1 MSFDPTTFLNQTLD
15 QANDTKITPCP
26 VGEYLAIAEKVD
38 VKPWSSKD
46 GSSSGL
52 KVNILWEIQDENVKA
67 LLDRDKILVPQDIML
82 DLNESGEGLDMGKG
96 KNVGLGRLREA
107 LDLNKPG
114 EPFSFSM
121 IQGRP
126 ATVAVS
132 HRTGQNPEDIFH
144 EIKRVAKVA

>member
-1 MSFDPTTFLNQTLD
+1 MSFDPSTFLNQSFD
-15 QANDTKITPCP
+15 EANDTKVTPCP
-26 VGEYLAIAEKVD
+26 VGEYIALAEKVD
-38 VKPWSSKD
+38 VQTWQKKD
-46 GSSSGL
+46 GSASGL
-52 KVNILWEIQDENVKA
+52 KLQVLWEIQDENVKA
-67 LLDRDKILVPQDIML
+67 LLGRDKILVPQQIML

-126 ATVAVS
+126 ATVVVS
-132 HRTGQNPEDIFH
+132 HRPGENPEDVFH
-144 EIKRVAKVA
+144 EIKKVAKVA